1 MVTQLD
7 ALVESPFAVIEL
19 LLELV
24 SHPDVNVR
32 ISVADH
38 RSAPVEALMRLAEDE
53 SLDVRYALAE
63 NHNVHSDVLLKLSE
77 DDNPYVAHR
86 AQKTLARLFYA
97 TVSCQSIIPEL
108 VAKAV

>member
-7 ALVESPFAVIEL
+7 TLVESPFAVIDM

-24 SHPDVNVR
+24 THPDVSVR

-38 RSAPVEALMRLAEDE
+38 RSAPIEALLRLAEDE
-53 SLDVRYALAE
+53 SPDVRYALAE
-63 NHNVHSDVLLKLSE
+63 NHNVHYDVLLKLSE
-77 DDNPYVAHR
+77 DDNPYVAQR

-97 TVSCQSIIPEL
+97 AVPCQSIIPGL